1 MRIARRTVLTG
12 LIAAPAIIAARPGR
26 AAAARVLKI
35 GHPYPGG
42 TVGEGD
48 FRDRLV
54 RLFAQ
59 QVEKKT
65 DGALAFEIH
74 PGAAPGPGWISNAN
88 APFAALRQGTL
99 DLGLYPLAD
108 AGGEVPEFD
117 IGLMP
122 CLVASYQQGLAWKKA
137 PIGTEVTKLLE
148 DRGVKILTW
157 IWQAGAI
164 AARDDAV
171 VAPADAK
178 GLKIRGGG
186 RAMDLMLK
194 GAGGVAAPVPASG
207 IHGALKSGAL
217 DAAVTSS
224 TSLIS
229 FGLTDVSKS
238 LTSGRGRS
246 FWYGLA
252 PLMMSKAAFDA
263 LPADQKTAI
272 TEVGIEMEPFAR
284 TQAKLDDEQA
294 AALYRQANH
303 PVAEIDPATIEQWRG
318 IAEATAWRDFAARGE
333 DCARMLKLAASV
345 A

>member
-12 LIAAPAIIAARPGR
+12 LIAAPAIIATARRGR
-26 AAAARVLKI
+26 AAEARVLKI
-35 GHPYPGG
+35 GHQFPAGSGP
-42 TVGEGD
+42 EGD

-65 DGALAFEIH
+65 DGALRFEIH
-74 PGAAPGPGWISNAN
+74 PAASLVPASAQ
-88 APFAALRQGTL
+88 FSALRQGTL
-99 DLGLYPLAD
+99 DLSVFPLAD
-108 AGGEVPEFD
+108 AGGEMQELD

-122 CLVASYQQGLAWKKA
+122 CLVASYQQGLAWRKA
-137 PIGTEVTKLLE
+137 PIGTELAKLLE

-164 AARDDAV
+164 ASRDDPV
-171 VAPADAK
+171 VAPDDAK

-194 GAGGVAAPVPASG
+194 GAGGVVVPVPSSG
-207 IHGALKSGAL
+207 IRAALKSGTL

-229 FGLTDVSKS
+229 FGLAEVSKS
-238 LTSGRGRS
+238 LTTGRGRS
-246 FWYGLA
+246 FWYGLT
-252 PLMMSKAAFDA
+252 PLLMSKATFDA

-284 TQAKLDDEQA
+284 TQAKLDDERA
-294 AALYRQANH
+294 AAIYRQANL
-303 PVAEIDPATIEQWRG
+303 PVADIDQATIAKWRS
-318 IAEATAWRDFAARGE
+318 IAEATAWRDFAGRSE
-333 DCARMLKLAASV
+333 DCARMLKLAAAV